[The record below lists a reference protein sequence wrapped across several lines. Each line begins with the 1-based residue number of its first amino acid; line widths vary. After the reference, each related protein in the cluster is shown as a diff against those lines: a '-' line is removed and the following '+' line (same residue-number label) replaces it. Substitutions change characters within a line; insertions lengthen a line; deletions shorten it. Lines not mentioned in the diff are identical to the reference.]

1 MATHT
6 HLPIYKAAYD
16 LLGLSSDMVKHMN
29 RDYKRTIGEKIAME
43 CIEITVLVFRANVA
57 QDKEPHLMEL
67 LERLQVAE
75 LLIRLAKDKQLISLD
90 AYAKAIEKSTS
101 IGKQANGWRSRG
113 HSVKSD
119 LKKTYRK
126 SAQSCKPN

>member
-6 HLPIYKAAYD
+6 TLPIYKAAYD
-16 LLGLSSDMVKHMN
+16 LLGLSSDMVKNMN

-75 LLIRLAKDKQLISLD
+75 LLIRLAN
-90 AYAKAIEKSTS
+90 AKLYEATIVCRVAGINPTLSDSK
-101 IGKQANGWRSRG
+101 GK
-113 HSVKSD
+113 
-119 LKKTYRK
+119 
-126 SAQSCKPN
+126 P